1 MAERENS
8 DGGFVGLLRG
18 IGDLLHHAA
27 NMSSDQRRSDGKR
40 PVVESHMSVR
50 NVDGEEIGSDFFGL
64 RDFVEAARNRGGH
77 AAEQN
82 EASPPPPDRR
92 EPPIDIFATTEIIS
106 AIVELPGADVA
117 TLAVRV
123 EHDMLTIAASG
134 CGIEY
139 AAEALLPGPIVDTT
153 LEQSFRNGVLEVKWQ
168 RR

>member
-1 MAERENS
+1 MAERDNS

-27 NMSSDQRRSDGKR
+27 NMSSDQRRPEGKR

-50 NVDGEEIGSDFFGL
+50 NVDGEEIGADFFGL
-64 RDFVEAARNRGGH
+64 RDFVAAVRDPKGH
-77 AAEQN
+77 AAEEN
-82 EASPPPPDRR
+82 GDTAPPPDRR
-92 EPPIDIFATTEIIS
+92 EPLIDIFATTETIS

-117 TLAVRV
+117 TLTVRV

-139 AAEALLPGPIVDTT
+139 TAEALLPGPVVETT
-153 LEQSFRNGVLEVKWQ
+153 QEQSFRNGVLEVKW
-168 RR
+168 RRR